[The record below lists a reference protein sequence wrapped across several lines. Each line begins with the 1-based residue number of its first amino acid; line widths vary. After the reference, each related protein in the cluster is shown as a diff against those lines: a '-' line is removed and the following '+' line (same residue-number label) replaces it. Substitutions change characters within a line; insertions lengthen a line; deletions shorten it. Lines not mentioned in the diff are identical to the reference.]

1 MNNLAVNNETIVKY
15 LLGSL
20 PEAETERLDE
30 LSITDDEFAV
40 ALSAAEKDLVDAYVQ
55 GELTGTALESFR
67 SYYLASPLR
76 RGRLDFARAL
86 DAQAERHYTAQSATT
101 PDEFPAKRPTT
112 KKRSGWFAGKGL
124 FTTPRLLWQW
134 GFAAAAIAF
143 LVAGS
148 WLLSENTRLRQQIAR
163 TQARPEGPGTREQ
176 ELQNEL
182 ERQRQAVATTE
193 QELARVTEERER
205 LEAEIRQRAQGSQ
218 VANAERNAPNQQR
231 PSPGG
236 LSIASFILMPQMRG
250 VQQVPTISI
259 PANTDQVSM
268 KLELEPNDFRAYRV
282 SLVAQAGTPTIWR
295 SRQLNATA
303 TAGGKA
309 LNVTFPASLLKPQVY
324 VLRVTGVAKDASS
337 EAVSDYPFK
346 VVKQ

>member
-86 DAQAERHYTAQSATT
+86 DTQAERHHTAQSATT
-101 PDEFPAKRPTT
+101 PDEFTPKRPTG
-112 KKRSGWFAGKGL
+112 KKHSGWFAGKGF
-124 FTTPRLLWQW
+124 FTTPRLAWQW
-134 GFAAAAIAF
+134 GFAVAAIAF

-148 WLLSENTRLRQQIAR
+148 WLLSENTRLRQQIAQTR
-163 TQARPEGPGTREQ
+163 ARPEGPGTREQ
-176 ELQNEL
+176 KLQNEL
-182 ERQRQAVATTE
+182 EHQRQAVATTE
-193 QELARVTEERER
+193 QELARVREERER
-205 LEAEIRQRAQGSQ
+205 LEAEVKQAQGSQ
-218 VANAERNAPNQQR
+218 VANAERNTNQQR
-231 PSPGG
+231 PSPPRV
-236 LSIASFILMPQMRG
+236 SIASFILMPQMRG
-250 VQQVPTISI
+250 VQQMPTISI
-259 PANTDQVSM
+259 PANTDQVAM
-268 KLELEPNDFRAYRV
+268 QLELEPNDFRAYRV
-282 SLVAQAGTPTIWR
+282 MLVDQAGAQTFWR
-295 SRQLNATA
+295 SRQLKAMATP
-303 TAGGKA
+303 GGKA
-309 LNVTFPASLLKPQVY
+309 LNVTFSASLLKPQVY
-324 VLRVTGVAKDASS
+324 VLRVTGVAPDASS
-337 EAVSDYPFK
+337 EVVSDYPFR